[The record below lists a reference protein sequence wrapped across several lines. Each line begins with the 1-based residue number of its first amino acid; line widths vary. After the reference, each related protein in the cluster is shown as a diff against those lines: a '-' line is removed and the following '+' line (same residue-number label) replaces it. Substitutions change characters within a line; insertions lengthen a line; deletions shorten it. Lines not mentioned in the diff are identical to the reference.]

1 MYRQILMSF
10 IVETVEGHRVKRG
23 LFFEDGAITAC
34 LCGSGN
40 DPATKETLIM
50 WEEGERIA

>member
-1 MYRQILMSF
+1 M
-10 IVETVEGHRVKRG
+10 ETVEGHRVKRG
-23 LFFEDGAITAC
+23 LFSEDGEITAC

-40 DPATKETLIM
+40 DPATKEILIM

>member
-1 MYRQILMSF
+1 M
-10 IVETVEGHRVKRG
+10 ETVEGQRVKRG
-23 LFFEDGAITAC
+23 LFFADGEITAC

-40 DPATKETLIM
+40 DPATKEILIM